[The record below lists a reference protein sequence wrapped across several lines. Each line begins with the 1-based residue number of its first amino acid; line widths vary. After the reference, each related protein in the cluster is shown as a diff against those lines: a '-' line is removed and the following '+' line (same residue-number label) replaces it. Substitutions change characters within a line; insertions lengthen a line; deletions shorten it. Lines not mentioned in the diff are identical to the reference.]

1 MDIRKSCYKN
11 QGIHVIT
18 AIFTVE
24 KGIPKVL
31 LIKRKNEPFSGEWCL
46 TGGALQN
53 NEDLID
59 GAKREIYEKSG
70 IDNIDIYEFKTF
82 GKVDRSPV
90 MRMVAIGYIGVIDC
104 NRVDILKETTKTSNA
119 DWFRIDKIPAL
130 AYDHEEILENAI
142 QYLKQ
147 KITES
152 NILSSLFPNNFTMP
166 ELQKVYE
173 AILDKKFD
181 RRNFRKKV
189 LSLNIVEDTLKTA
202 KFEGKKPAKLY
213 KFKDDIEN
221 KSVF

>member
-1 MDIRKSCYKN
+1 MDTRKSCYKN

-104 NRVDILKETTKTSNA
+104 NRVNILKETTKTSNA

-130 AYDHEEILENAI
+130 AYDHEEILEDAI

-213 KFKDDIEN
+213 KFKEDIEN

>member
-1 MDIRKSCYKN
+1 MDVKNSCYKN

-70 IDNIDIYEFKTF
+70 IKDIDIYEFKTF
-82 GKVDRSPV
+82 GKVNRSPV
-90 MRMVAIGYIGVIDC
+90 MRMVAVGYIGIIDC
-104 NRVDILKETTKTSNA
+104 NRVNILKETTKTSNA
-119 DWFRIDKIPAL
+119 DWFRIDKIPSL
-130 AYDHEEILENAI
+130 AYDHEEILESAI
-142 QYLKQ
+142 QFLKQ

-152 NILSSLFPNNFTMP
+152 NILSSLFPNSFTMP

-173 AILDKKFD
+173 AILNKQFD
-181 RRNFRKKV
+181 RRNFRKKL
-189 LSLNIVEDTLKTA
+189 LSLDIVEDINETA
-202 KFEGKKPAKLY
+202 KFEGRKPAKLY
-213 KFKDDIEN
+213 RFKENIEN

>member
-1 MDIRKSCYKN
+1 MDIKNSCYKN

-31 LIKRKNEPFSGEWCL
+31 LIKRKNEPFYGKWCL

-70 IDNIDIYEFKTF
+70 IDNIDIYEFKSF
-82 GKVDRSPV
+82 GKLNRSPV
-90 MRMVAIGYIGVIDC
+90 MRMVAIGYIGVIDL
-104 NRVDILKETTKTSNA
+104 NRVNILKETTKTSNA
-119 DWFRIDKIPAL
+119 DWFSFDKIPSL
-130 AYDHEEILENAI
+130 AYDHEEILRYAI
-142 QYLKQ
+142 EFLKQ

-173 AILDKKFD
+173 AILNKKFD
-181 RRNFRKKV
+181 RRNFRKKI
-189 LSLNIVEDTLKTA
+189 LSLNIVEDTNLTT

-213 KFKDDIEN
+213 KFKKNIEN

>member
-1 MDIRKSCYKN
+1 MQVNKSYYKN

-46 TGGALQN
+46 TGGALRN
-53 NEDLID
+53 DEDLLD
-59 GAKREIYEKSG
+59 GAKREIFEKSG
-70 IDNIDIYEFKTF
+70 IKGIDIYEFKTF
-82 GKVDRSPV
+82 GKLHRSPV
-90 MRMVAIGYIGVIDC
+90 MRMVAVGFIGVIDC
-104 NRVDILKETTKTSNA
+104 NRVSILRETTKTSNA
-119 DWFRIDKIPAL
+119 DWFRIDKIPSL
-130 AYDHEEILENAI
+130 AYDHEEILSYAI
-142 QYLKQ
+142 EFLKQ

-173 AILDKKFD
+173 GILGKQFD

-189 LSLNIVEDTLKTA
+189 LGLNIVEDTNLVA

-213 KFKDDIEN
+213 RFKETNEN

>member
-1 MDIRKSCYKN
+1 MDVKNSCYKN

-70 IDNIDIYEFKTF
+70 IKDIDIYEFKTF
-82 GKVDRSPV
+82 GKVNRSPV
-90 MRMVAIGYIGVIDC
+90 MRMVAVGYIGIIDC
-104 NRVDILKETTKTSNA
+104 NRVNILKETTKTSNA
-119 DWFRIDKIPAL
+119 DWFRIDKIPSL
-130 AYDHEEILENAI
+130 AYDHEEILESAI
-142 QYLKQ
+142 QFLKQ

-152 NILSSLFPNNFTMP
+152 NILSSLFPNSFTMP

-173 AILDKKFD
+173 AILNKQID
-181 RRNFRKKV
+181 RRNFRKKL
-189 LSLNIVEDTLKTA
+189 LSLDIVEDINETA
-202 KFEGKKPAKLY
+202 KFEGRKPAKLY
-213 KFKDDIEN
+213 RFKENIEN

>member
-1 MDIRKSCYKN
+1 MDVKNSCYKN

-70 IDNIDIYEFKTF
+70 IKDIDIYEFKTF
-82 GKVDRSPV
+82 GKVNRSPV
-90 MRMVAIGYIGVIDC
+90 MRMVAVGYIGIIDC
-104 NRVDILKETTKTSNA
+104 NRVNILKETTKTTNA
-119 DWFRIDKIPAL
+119 DWFRIDKIPSL
-130 AYDHEEILENAI
+130 AYDHEEILESAI
-142 QYLKQ
+142 QFLKQ

-152 NILSSLFPNNFTMP
+152 NILSSLFPNSFTMP

-173 AILDKKFD
+173 AILNKQFD
-181 RRNFRKKV
+181 RRNFRKKL
-189 LSLNIVEDTLKTA
+189 LSLDIVEDINETA
-202 KFEGKKPAKLY
+202 KFEGRKPAKLY
-213 KFKDDIEN
+213 RFKENIEN

>member
-104 NRVDILKETTKTSNA
+104 NRVNILKETTKTSNA

-130 AYDHEEILENAI
+130 AYDHEEILADAI

-213 KFKDDIEN
+213 KFKENIEN